1 MLRDQAFFVHGSP
14 GNAVVANGGG
24 GGAGAGA
31 GLLQGRVSELEAEV
45 ERLREQL
52 GRAKGV
58 NDAMWETV
66 VRKVVK
72 GAGVNGEA
80 DEAEGDGQ
88 DEGRK
93 KKRGRV

>member
-1 MLRDQAFFVHGSP
+1 MLRDQAFFVHGPP
-14 GNAVVANGGG
+14 GNAVATNGG
-24 GGAGAGA
+24 GGAGAGM
-31 GLLQGRVSELEAEV
+31 LQGRVSELEAEV

-72 GAGVNGEA
+72 GAAVNGEM
-80 DEAEGDGQ
+80 DEAEGEEK